1 MPDHAALV
9 TALILDRPTCIRC
22 IAIKS
27 SMTAATLDTTIGI
40 IERVLVLHRSTDRCR
55 VCGVSDTVFYVDRP
69 L

>member
-27 SMTAATLDTTIGI
+27 SMTPLAMDTTIGF
-40 IERVLVLHRSTDRCR
+40 IERVLILHRSTDRCR
-55 VCGVSDTVFYVDRP
+55 VCGVTDTVLSAERP
-69 L
+69 E

>member
-27 SMTAATLDTTIGI
+27 GLSVRDLDRTVGL
-40 IERVLVLHRSTDRCR
+40 IERALVLHRETDRCR
-55 VCGVSDTVFYVDRP
+55 VCGATETVLFVDRP